1 MKLSRVRPTTAAFWA
16 VLGAL
21 GATIVTGFT
30 LGLELALLVIA
41 GSVLVAVI
49 ALFWSSVRN
58 LAGDTPLSIDEALG
72 MGAPTAAE
80 EQKRAVLR
88 ALKDLEFERGV
99 GKISEQD
106 YLEYSA
112 RYRAEAKRLIAAVD
126 ESLGPVQELAEK
138 LANERLR
145 EAGLLQ
151 EDAEKAGPKPD
162 AEPKA
167 APPSAPEPETEA
179 EDADEED
186 AEAPSEPGAA
196 PVIERKR
203 SPAKLR
209 TCASCKTENDSD
221 AAFCK
226 RCGATLETPPEAAPA
241 RVVEKEVP

>member
-1 MKLSRVRPTTAAFWA
+1 MKLPRVRPTTAAFWA
-16 VLGAL
+16 VLVAL
-21 GATIVTGFT
+21 GATIVTGVT

-80 EQKRAVLR
+80 EQKRSVLR
-88 ALKDLEFERGV
+88 ALKDLEFERSV

-145 EAGLLQ
+145 DAGLLQ
-151 EDAEKAGPKPD
+151 ESAEKAGPKPD
-162 AEPKA
+162 AETEAA
-167 APPSAPEPETEA
+167 APNEPEPAAEA
-179 EDADEED
+179 EDAEDEE
-186 AEAPSEPGAA
+186 EAPSEPEALQG
-196 PVIERKR
+196 IERTR
-203 SPAKLR
+203 SLTKLR
-209 TCASCKTENDSD
+209 TCASCKTENDPD

-226 RCGATLETPPEAAPA
+226 RCGATIETPPEAVAA